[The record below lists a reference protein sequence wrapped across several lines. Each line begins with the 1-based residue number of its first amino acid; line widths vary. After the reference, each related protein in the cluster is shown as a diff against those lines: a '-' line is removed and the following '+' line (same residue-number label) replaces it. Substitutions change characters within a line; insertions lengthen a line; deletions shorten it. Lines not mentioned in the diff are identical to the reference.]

1 MHAEGA
7 PAPASETTPAPTRPD
22 RHDVRAFFRSALGA
36 SPGRVLAIAVP
47 APAGDGLH
55 LLDALRRGNAFH
67 LHDDARSLTTLG
79 ASRELS
85 LRGASRFADAARF
98 VDDVQSGIR
107 RVAHDA
113 IGELSP
119 VLTLGLA
126 FAAGR
131 ARDAWSA
138 FGDGV
143 VTLPRW
149 AHRVGPVGASLVFVR
164 GVDEPNDPALALA
177 ELDAIWDALEASRET
192 LHRARAARAL
202 VKHVE
207 RDRWA
212 RSIDDVTAR
221 IADGRA
227 KKIVVARRS
236 TITADHD
243 FEPVAV
249 ARRLERPGAHVFC
262 VRRAGAAFVGATP
275 EHLFRKRKLRVLTE
289 AVAGTVSLELD
300 PRGRTLLSSA
310 KDQLEH
316 VLVVDA
322 IASALGK
329 LGARVD
335 VSPSVLRTIG
345 SIAHLATPIHATLAR
360 DLSPIALV
368 EALHPT
374 PAVAGVPREAAL
386 EWIGDHEPDRGWYAG
401 PLGWMDLD
409 GHAEMLV
416 ALRSA
421 LLSGSRAIAYA
432 GCGIVEGSSA
442 DAEYAETE
450 LKLAPMLGALGAR

>member
-1 MHAEGA
+1 MHAESPSA
-7 PAPASETTPAPTRPD
+7 PVARID
-22 RHDVRAFFRSALGA
+22 RGDVRAFFRSALGA
-36 SPGRVLAIAVP
+36 SPGRPLSIAMP

-55 LLDALRRGNAFH
+55 LLEALRRGNAFH
-67 LHDDARSLTTLG
+67 LHDDTRQLTTLG
-79 ASRELS
+79 ASRELCLDGATRFDEATRFLEGVQGS
-85 LRGASRFADAARF
+85 LR
-98 VDDVQSGIR
+98 
-107 RVAHDA
+107 RVGHDA
-113 IGELSP
+113 VGDLSP

-131 ARDAWSA
+131 ARDTWSA

-143 VTLPRW
+143 ITLPRW
-149 AHRVGPVGASLVFVR
+149 AHRVGPQGGSLVFVR
-164 GVDEPNDPALALA
+164 GVDEPSDASLALA
-177 ELDAIWDALEASRET
+177 ELDAIWEALEASSPVPRERRT
-192 LHRARAARAL
+192 RAA

-212 RSIDDVTAR
+212 RSIHDVTAR

-227 KKIVVARRS
+227 QKIVVARRS

-243 FEPVAV
+243 FEPVTV
-249 ARRLERPGAHVFC
+249 ARRLERPGANVFC

-275 EHLFRKRKLRVLTE
+275 EHLFRKRKLRVITE
-289 AVAGTVSLELD
+289 AVAGTVSLEAD
-300 PRGRTLLSSA
+300 PKGRSLLSSA
-310 KDQLEH
+310 KDRHEH
-316 VLVVDA
+316 VLVVEA
-322 IASALGK
+322 IASALTK

-335 VSPSVLRTIG
+335 VSNSVLRPIG
-345 SIAHLATPIHATLAR
+345 TIAHIATPIHATLTR
-360 DLSPIALV
+360 DLSPVALI

-374 PAVAGVPREAAL
+374 PAVAGVPRQAAL
-386 EWIGDHEPDRGWYAG
+386 DWIGDHEPDRGWYAG

-421 LLSGSRAIAYA
+421 LLSGARAIAYA
-432 GCGIVEGSSA
+432 GCGIVEGSNA